1 MVFVAMALIVTV
13 QFYSFKDETFC
24 QRKKVPREEDWLV
37 VSSPRGR
44 HAGGLGQ
51 KDSNVKYWIKFQLTH
66 LPTRQSMC
74 VKGQN
79 IVGRVQFCH
88 NHKY

>member
-13 QFYSFKDETFC
+13 ELYSFKDETFC

-44 HAGGLGQ
+44 QAGGLRQ
-51 KDSNVKYWIKFQLTH
+51 KGCQ
-66 LPTRQSMC
+66 C
-74 VKGQN
+74 
-79 IVGRVQFCH
+79 
-88 NHKY
+88 